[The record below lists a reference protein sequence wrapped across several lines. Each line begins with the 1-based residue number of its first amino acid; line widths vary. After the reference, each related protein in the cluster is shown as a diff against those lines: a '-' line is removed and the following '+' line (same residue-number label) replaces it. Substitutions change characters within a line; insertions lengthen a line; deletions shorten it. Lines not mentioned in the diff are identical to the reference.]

1 MIHYQ
6 IDLTENEYS
15 TIQGNAE
22 NIMELKNMLF
32 SDGVFKECVAYIDTD
47 AAPKASMCIASVK
60 ECGVFLGIKK
70 GSVISLSLNDRNG
83 LKECVDVWGDGLY
96 VSRGLFIPPEAA
108 WKAICEFAAD
118 GSLYQGMK
126 WIDADEVPEEGNYII

>member
-15 TIQGNAE
+15 TIQGSAE
-22 NIMELKNMLF
+22 NIMELKNVLF
-32 SDGVFKECVAYIDTD
+32 SEGVFQECVAYIDTD

-60 ECGVFLGIKK
+60 EFGVFLGIKS
-70 GSVISLSLNDRNG
+70 SVISLSLNDRNG
-83 LKECVDVWGDGLY
+83 LKECVDVWGDDLY

-108 WKAICEFAAD
+108 WKAICEFTA
-118 GSLYQGMK
+118 GGGLYQGMK
-126 WIDADEVPEEGNYII
+126 WIDANEVPKEGNYII